1 MEAAVDE
8 DDDDAE
14 RWRGRTTK
22 LLSPAMVRW
31 RGCSRMIWSMEHKGR
46 RGPIQLDLVPDQIPD
61 EEWEHS
67 LIAATI
73 TTTLPPL
80 HAATS
85 K

>member
-22 LLSPAMVRW
+22 LLSPAIVRW

-46 RGPIQLDLVPDQIPD
+46 REPIQLDLVLDQIPD

>member
-1 MEAAVDE
+1 METMEAAVDE

-31 RGCSRMIWSMEHKGR
+31 RGCSRIIWSMEHNGTTVKM
-46 RGPIQLDLVPDQIPD
+46 QQDLVPDQIPD

-67 LIAATI
+67 
-73 TTTLPPL
+73 
-80 HAATS
+80 
-85 K
+85 